1 MGLLITLI
9 RINTKQVSD
18 EEVAFLTNGD
28 PQDEN
33 VVLSLWFDGL
43 KLLIVTDG
51 EKGCRYFTKV
61 SSLPIYLFIRLI
73 INLFVMAMYVC
84 LTSMQDFKGK
94 VSGFAVKT
102 IDTTGA
108 GDAFVGALLV
118 SLAKDSSLFQVL
130 FSVFRL
136 LFSAFH
142 FLCSSTL

>member
-18 EEVAFLTNGD
+18 EEVAFLTSGD

-84 LTSMQDFKGK
+84 LTSM
-94 VSGFAVKT
+94 
-102 IDTTGA
+102 
-108 GDAFVGALLV
+108 
-118 SLAKDSSLFQVL
+118 
-130 FSVFRL
+130 
-136 LFSAFH
+136 
-142 FLCSSTL
+142 